1 MVGEVCIVEPLKR
14 RCAMRR
20 YLIITTLLF
29 GLMAVAQT
37 PNHNAVLITGDTPE
51 ASDHSAVVAEFQL

>member
-1 MVGEVCIVEPLKR
+1 
-14 RCAMRR
+14 MRR
-20 YLIITTLLF
+20 YLIATTLLF

-51 ASDHSAVVAEFQL
+51 ASDHSAVVAEFQIQLRINMERNNEVYV